1 MKEYQIISKE
11 NIAPKIT
18 RLDVYVPQIARKR
31 KAGQFVIVRSREGA
45 ERIPLTIADAN
56 TEKGT
61 ITLVFQ
67 GIGKSTIEMSEFNV
81 GDCLKDVA
89 GPLGSPTHIEKFGT
103 VVCVGGGVGIAPL
116 HPITQAMKAA
126 GNEIISIIGAKS
138 SEYFFLK
145 DEMKALSDELIITTD
160 DGSEGVKGFV
170 TTALQELIDSGRKI
184 DLVVTIGP
192 PIMMKM
198 VAEVTRKYKISTV
211 ASLNTIMIDGTGM
224 CGGCRVTIGNETKF
238 VCVDGPEF
246 DAHLV
251 DWDGMLQ
258 RQKTYHKHECR
269 AMKQVKS

>member
-56 TEKGT
+56 AEKGT

-145 DEMKALSDELIITTD
+145 DEMLALSDEMIITTD
-160 DGSEGVKGFV
+160 DGSEGV
-170 TTALQELIDSGRKI
+170 
-184 DLVVTIGP
+184 
-192 PIMMKM
+192 
-198 VAEVTRKYKISTV
+198 
-211 ASLNTIMIDGTGM
+211 
-224 CGGCRVTIGNETKF
+224 
-238 VCVDGPEF
+238 
-246 DAHLV
+246 
-251 DWDGMLQ
+251 
-258 RQKTYHKHECR
+258 
-269 AMKQVKS
+269 

>member
-11 NIAPKIT
+11 NVAPEVT
-18 RLDVYVPQIARKR
+18 RFDVYVPQIARKR
-31 KAGQFVIVRSREGA
+31 KAGQFVIVRLREGA

-56 TEKGT
+56 AKKGT
-61 ITLVFQ
+61 ITLIFQ
-67 GIGKSTIEMSEFNV
+67 SVGKSTIEMAQLNA

-103 VVCVGGGVGIAPL
+103 VVCIGGGVGIAPL
-116 HPITQAMKAA
+116 HPITQALKIA
-126 GNEIISIIGAKS
+126 GNKIISIIGAKS
-138 SEYFFLK
+138 SEYFILK
-145 DEMKALSDELIITTD
+145 DEMKALSDEIIITTD

-170 TTALQELIDSGRKI
+170 TTALQNLLTADRKI
-184 DLVVTIGP
+184 DLVVAIGP

-198 VAEVTRKYKISTV
+198 VAEVTRTYKISTV
-211 ASLNTIMIDGTGM
+211 VSLNTIMIDGTGM

-251 DWDGMLQ
+251 DWDGMLK
-258 RQKTYHKHECR
+258 RQKTYHKHECQ
-269 AMKQVKS
+269 AMKQIQS